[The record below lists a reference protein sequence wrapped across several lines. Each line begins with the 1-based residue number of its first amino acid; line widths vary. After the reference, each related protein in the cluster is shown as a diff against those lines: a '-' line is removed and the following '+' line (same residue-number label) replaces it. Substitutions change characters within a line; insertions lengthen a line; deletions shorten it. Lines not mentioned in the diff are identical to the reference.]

1 MRSLGYFARRSN
13 ECSQDDRILERK
25 NPASIPSRK
34 KVSALQH
41 LFAHVDGIERE
52 DRKRILKS
60 RERAIVKKV
69 TSNLAVKNGSINLS
83 LLKVLELD
91 TLKKA
96 AKLALRDDSV
106 TDLNLSVS
114 FLKRRKRC
122 K

>member
-1 MRSLGYFARRSN
+1 M
-13 ECSQDDRILERK
+13 
-25 NPASIPSRK
+25 
-34 KVSALQH
+34 
-41 LFAHVDGIERE
+41 DGIERE

-60 RERAIVKKV
+60 REMAIVKKV

-114 FLKRRKRC
+114 FLKRRKC
-122 K
+122 CI

>member
-1 MRSLGYFARRSN
+1 M
-13 ECSQDDRILERK
+13 
-25 NPASIPSRK
+25 
-34 KVSALQH
+34 
-41 LFAHVDGIERE
+41 DGIERE